1 MKKIL
6 ILLSL
11 ISISASSV
19 SAFAQDAAQLKAS
32 SLAACNAQAAQLPED
47 QKYVVTK
54 ICECTV
60 ENTDYATLIAKSAAG
75 DTSAQTDAIAVAQKC
90 AEENS

>member
-1 MKKIL
+1 MKKTI

-11 ISISASSV
+11 ISISTSSISV
-19 SAFAQDAAQLKAS
+19 FAQDAAQLKES

-60 ENTDYATLIAKSAAG
+60 ENTDYETLIAKNAAG
-75 DTSAQTDAIAVAQKC
+75 DTSAQADAIAVAQKC
-90 AEENS
+90 AEENN